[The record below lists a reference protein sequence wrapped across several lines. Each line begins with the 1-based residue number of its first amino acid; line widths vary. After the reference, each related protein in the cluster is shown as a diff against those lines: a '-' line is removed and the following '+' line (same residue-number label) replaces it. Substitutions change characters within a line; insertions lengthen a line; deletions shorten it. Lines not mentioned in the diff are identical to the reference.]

1 MSNRT
6 IVELTPQNGL
16 ISVSRNGDMIASALQ
31 RLDRIERIWQQ
42 EYTLISLLR
51 RRLEGILNDRDLRH
65 LRELLVRVGFS
76 DDMTMDHLMNLT

>member
-1 MSNRT
+1 
-6 IVELTPQNGL
+6 
-16 ISVSRNGDMIASALQ
+16 MIASALQ
-31 RLDRIERIWQQ
+31 RLDRIERLWQQ

-65 LRELLVRVGFS
+65 LRELLKNVGFG